1 MTHAVQDTGDC
12 AHLQADSAWDPRLE
26 AIARQA
32 GQEPDDVADLI
43 APVLLLTDERLVG
56 SDIHRDPI
64 VGPAVRW
71 AVLHGFHASAIAD
84 LFGLPFRKV
93 QDFMAGPHCPNER
106 AQQAVALAKGGRSVT
121 EIRNQLD
128 LGGKGWLY
136 RTLEHARVGTTPFGD
151 KAATTP
157 EQRAKAVRFYNNGF
171 SYKEIEAATGMSLN
185 NVKNTLRAAAKR
197 GELPEYGTRKGFGQ

>member
-1 MTHAVQDTGDC
+1 MSDTE
-12 AHLQADSAWDPRLE
+12 WDPRMA
-26 AIARQA
+26 AIARTA
-32 GQEPDDVADLI
+32 GQDPNDIATLI
-43 APVLLLTDERLVG
+43 APVLLLTDDRLAS

-71 AVLHGFHASAIAD
+71 AVLHGFTASAIAD
-84 LFGLPFRKV
+84 LFGLPFDKV
-93 QDFMAGPHCPNER
+93 QDFMAGPHCPNAR

-121 EIRNQLD
+121 EIRNQLG

-136 RTLEHARVGTTPFGD
+136 RTLEHAKVRTIPFGA

-171 SYKEIEAATGMSLN
+171 SYKEIEAATGMSLD